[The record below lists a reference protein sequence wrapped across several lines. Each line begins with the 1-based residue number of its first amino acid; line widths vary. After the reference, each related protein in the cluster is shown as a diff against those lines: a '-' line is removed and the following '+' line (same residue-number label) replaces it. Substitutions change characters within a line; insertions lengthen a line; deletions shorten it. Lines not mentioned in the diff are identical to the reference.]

1 MDFKIKKSFL
11 YNTILYLIVILS
23 FISYEYSLYRSSYDR
38 IISIIIMLGV
48 VAFLVGMTEKKYKI
62 IFFHNV
68 AKNNALAI
76 LSILLILSM
85 LISSLKFGYVSFLGL
100 ARILLM
106 ITSIYIFY
114 LFIPSLISDIDDKV
128 KKLIILITLFS
139 IIAIIIAL
147 NGSFFN
153 YKATHYP
160 RVSSIFFDPN
170 YFAVIAGVGLIL
182 SMHKKGIYRWVS
194 IINLLA
200 LIYSGSR
207 GTMLS
212 LAIVLVGF
220 YYYRKKPNIK
230 TILIF
235 IILMFIGYQFFIYL
249 QNSGFLRT
257 YQGFSGRESLWKIS
271 FELMMQEPLWGYG
284 TDAIADMLSKRGIS
298 NVSTHNAYLD
308 FILAHGLIPFLL
320 YSMVILKGIYM
331 GYVKEIDSSIM
342 KCIFFLL
349 INANSISINLG
360 GVGATSLMLTLFLGY
375 SNLQR
380 TKI

>member
-1 MDFKIKKSFL
+1 MDLKIKKSFL
-11 YNTILYLIVILS
+11 YNTILYLIVLLS
-23 FISYEYSLYRSSYDR
+23 FISYEYSLYRSSYNI
-38 IISIIIMLGV
+38 IISVIIILGV
-48 VAFLVGMTEKKYKI
+48 IAFLMGMTEKKYKM
-62 IFFHNV
+62 IFFHNIV
-68 AKNNALAI
+68 KNNALAI

-85 LISSLKFGYVSFLGL
+85 LISSLKFGHGSIYGL

-114 LFIPSLISDIDDKV
+114 LFMPSLILDVDDKV
-128 KKLIILITLFS
+128 KKLIALITLFS

-153 YKATHYP
+153 YRPTHYP

-170 YFAVIAGVGLIL
+170 YFAVISGVGLIL
-182 SMHKKGIYRWVS
+182 SLHKKGIYRGIS

-212 LAIVLVGF
+212 MAIVLVGF

-235 IILMFIGYQFFIYL
+235 IILMFVGYQFFVYL
-249 QNSGFLRT
+249 KDSGFLRT
-257 YQGFSGRESLWKIS
+257 YHGFSGRESLWKIS

-284 TDAIADMLSKRGIS
+284 TGATAEMLAQRGIS

-320 YSMVILKGIYM
+320 YAAVILKGIYR
-331 GYVKEIDSSIM
+331 GYVKTIDSSIM

-349 INANSISINLG
+349 INANSISLNLG